1 MMAAC
6 DTFRSEAV
14 QQMRT
19 HARRLQILILENGY
33 EKDHAIVAKEAIQE
47 ATRTGQMLFLLTQLV
62 RCSFKGNKTIYNIV
76 FIL

>member
-6 DTFRSEAV
+6 DTFCSEAV
-14 QQMRT
+14 EQLRT
-19 HARRLQILILENGY
+19 HARRLQIPILEKGY

-47 ATRTGQMLFLLTQLV
+47 ATRTGQTLFLLTQLV

-76 FIL
+76 FFL